1 MQLRVKFL
9 IIIFPGLAGEND
21 EVGRT
26 VGGERFLY
34 FPKVVG
40 LPASIIS
47 DLWINKGLHFVVLA
61 QSSSAQEHKSD
72 LFKKM

>member
-21 EVGRT
+21 EVGRR

-34 FPKVVG
+34 FSRVVG

-47 DLWINKGLHFVVLA
+47 DLCINKGLHFVVLT

-72 LFKKM
+72 SFKKM